1 MIDFKTIM
9 ENNDRFL
16 IINLATKDG
25 RYESTRT
32 YSFTEGSLK
41 DQEEKSVRLFID
53 MLEISDGKLID
64 LKYQNKYGHECF
76 FVP

>member
-1 MIDFKTIM
+1 MFDFKTIM

-16 IINLATKDG
+16 IIEFAIKYE

-32 YSFTEGSLK
+32 YSLTEGSLK
-41 DQEEKSVRLFID
+41 DQEEKSVRFFID

-64 LKYQNKYGHECF
+64 LMQKYQNKYGHE
-76 FVP
+76 